1 MTIRSLFDP
10 SKDIYRT
17 IEKVITYGAS
27 QEDRLKAE
35 ISEYVVTESIEEQF
49 RKLLDR
55 MQLAMESGGEN
66 EIGVWVSGFYGSGK
80 SSFTKYLGLAF
91 DDRRTIDGT
100 PFIKYLQDRLHKQ
113 QTKSLL
119 GAVSKRFPA
128 AVVMLDLAS
137 EMLAGATMEDVSTVL
152 YFKVLQW
159 AGYSRNLKVAAFE
172 RMVEKDGR
180 TPELHDRVG
189 KALPGATWARVQNNP
204 LAIDGLIPKIAHEMY
219 PGLFPEVKTF
229 SSSTEGFFQFEDQ
242 RVQEM
247 IDIVREK
254 SGKQNIIFII
264 DEVGQ
269 YVASRDNLILNLD
282 GLAKNLKRLGNGKAW
297 IISTAQQT
305 LTEDDPRAALNSDK
319 LYKLKDRFPIQIDLE
334 SSDIKEICYRRLL
347 GKSTTGETELGKLFD
362 AHGQA
367 LRHNT
372 KLQDAK
378 YYDADFSK
386 SSFTNLYP
394 FLPAHF
400 DILLHLLGALAKS
413 TGGIGLRSAIKVIQD
428 VLKGEGGSKA
438 MADQPVGWLATTVT
452 LYDELEKDIRRA
464 FPSMHQAVGKVQM
477 QFLDSQLHQ
486 DIAKT
491 IAVLQILSN
500 LPVSVQ
506 NVASL
511 MHPSIT
517 APSQMDAVRKAVEDM
532 LNNVY
537 VPLGEKDGSL
547 VFLSERLRDIEQERG
562 AIALRTVDVKR
573 IFNDALR
580 ESFDP
585 LPRISLQGTMA
596 VATGLKIQAGS
607 AVTSLAGDQNPIQ
620 TIVELVAAGD
630 YETAKN
636 RMLDDSRSR
645 PGRNTIGLLA
655 RSNPELDDLANE
667 IYRCQR
673 IAELHRNE
681 PDQEVK
687 DYCSSQLDRAANL
700 AKQLQSKIKQNLQAG
715 SFVFR
720 GQATAVSALNADLLE
735 ASKKLLTDAAEQV
748 FDRYVEAPVRAGTD
762 TAEKFLKVANPAAIG
777 SSLDPLGLVQIVA
790 GRASFKT
797 DHKAMISIRD
807 YIDKRGTVDGKRL
820 LDDFSNDP
828 FGWSPDTTR
837 YIVAAML
844 MAGEIKLK
852 VSGREVTAAGQQ
864 AVEALKTNNSFKQ
877 IGVALRNDKPSNE
890 VLALACSR
898 LSELIGD
905 TVVPLEQE
913 ISKAAAKHF
922 PRFQH
927 DYGSLS
933 EKLSGLG
940 LAGSDRIRTLNQDI
954 ADVLFTDASDAPQR
968 LGAQTSAIYDSL
980 KWAQEVKRALDN
992 GLDTTLR
999 ELQAHRR
1006 DIEGL
1011 PDSGIPGELRNE
1023 LSEDLATFAERLRKE
1038 DFYKHAADFNSQLTH
1053 LKGRV
1058 REAVIKMGEQQKLR
1072 LKEGAEDL
1080 QRVPEW
1086 EELTQEERGNAVN
1099 RLESLA
1105 LAASQDIAGLRKLL
1119 SRDYDI
1125 NSTLEELKRSI
1136 QRQGQERLRQRLEEE
1151 RAKTGDK
1158 GPAKLTKTISVPAK
1172 VTTAAGIDT
1181 LIHQLH
1187 EIKAQAGLYAEIEIS
1202 FDLGDQAKGNGGA

>member
-10 SKDIYRT
+10 SKDIYRN
-17 IEKVITYGAS
+17 IEKVITYGAY
-27 QEDRLKAE
+27 QENRLKSE
-35 ISEYVVTESIEEQF
+35 ISEYVVTDSIEEQF

-55 MQLAMESGGEN
+55 MQLAMETSGEN

-91 DDRRTIDGT
+91 DEKCTIDGT
-100 PFIKYLQDRLHKQ
+100 PFLTHLQNRLHKP
-113 QTKSLL
+113 QTKALL
-119 GAVSKRFPA
+119 STVAKKFPA

-137 EMLAGATMEDVSTVL
+137 EMLAGATMEDVTTVL
-152 YFKVLQW
+152 YFKVLKW
-159 AGYSRNLKVAAFE
+159 AGYSDNLIVAAFE
-172 RMVEKDGR
+172 RQLELDGKKQD
-180 TPELHDRVG
+180 LDQKISSQYKG
-189 KALPGATWARVQNNP
+189 KTWADVHNNP
-204 LAIDGLIPKIAHEMY
+204 LIVAALLPRIAHEMY
-219 PGLFPEVKTF
+219 PALFPTVSSF
-229 SSSTEGFFQFEDQ
+229 SSEMKGWLKSQDQ
-242 RVQEM
+242 QVQEM

-254 SGKQNIIFII
+254 SGKQNIIFIV

-269 YVASRDNLILNLD
+269 YIASRDNLILNLD
-282 GLAKNLKRLGNGKAW
+282 GLAKNLKRLGDGKVW

-305 LTEDDPRAALNSDK
+305 LTEDDPRASLNSPQ
-319 LYKLKDRFPIQIDLE
+319 LFKLKDRFPIQIDLE

-347 GKSTTGETELGKLFD
+347 GKSPAGETELGKLFD
-362 AHGQA
+362 AQGQA

-378 YYDADFSK
+378 YYDADLNRE
-386 SSFTNLYP
+386 SFTNLYP

-428 VLKGEGGSKA
+428 VLKGEGGTKA

-464 FPSMHQAVGKVQM
+464 FTSIHQSVGKVQIR
-477 QFLDSQLHQ
+477 FPDSQLHQ
-486 DIAKT
+486 DIAKSVG
-491 IAVLQILSN
+491 VLQILGN

-511 MHPSIT
+511 MHPSVT
-517 APSQMDAVRKAVEDM
+517 AASQLDTVRKAVEEM
-532 LNNVY
+532 LNDVL
-537 VPLGEKDGSL
+537 VPLGEKNGNL
-547 VFLSERLRDIEQERG
+547 VFLSEKLRDIEQERG
-562 AIALRTVDVKR
+562 AIAMRTVDVKH

-585 LPRISLQGTMA
+585 LPRISLHGTMA
-596 VATGLKIQAGS
+596 VASGLKVQAGS
-607 AVTSLAGDQNPIQ
+607 TITSLTGDQSIIQ
-620 TIVELVAAGD
+620 TIVEMVAVTD
-630 YETAKN
+630 YDTARN

-645 PGRNTIGLLA
+645 ASRNIIALLA
-655 RSNPELDDLANE
+655 RSNPELDDFANE

-687 DYCSSQLDRAANL
+687 DYCTGQLDRATKL
-700 AKQLQSKIKQNLQAG
+700 ATQLQSKIKQTLQAG

-720 GQATAVSALNADLLE
+720 GQATAVSALDADLLE
-735 ASKKLLTDAAEQV
+735 ATKKLLADVADQV

-777 SSLDPLGLVQIVA
+777 SSLDPLGLVQTVA

-820 LDDFSNDP
+820 LDDFSGDP

-837 YIVAAML
+837 YILAAML

-864 AVEALKTNNSFKQ
+864 AIDALKTNNSFKQ
-877 IGVALRNDKPSNE
+877 IGVALRDGRPSIE
-890 VLALACSR
+890 TLGRAAER
-898 LSELIGD
+898 LTELVGD
-905 TVVPLEQE
+905 MVIPLEQE

-927 DYGSLS
+927 DYGSLA

-940 LAGSDRIRTLNQDI
+940 LAGCDRVRTLNQDLV
-954 ADVLFTDASDAPQR
+954 DMLFTDASDAPQR
-968 LGAQTSAIYDSL
+968 LGAEASAIYDNL
-980 KWAQEVKRALDN
+980 KWALEVKRVLDN
-992 GLDTTLR
+992 GLDSTLR
-999 ELQAHRR
+999 ELQAHSH
-1006 DIEGL
+1006 DIVEL
-1011 PDSGIPGELRNE
+1011 PDTGVPGELRRD
-1023 LSEDLATFAERLRKE
+1023 LSEDLATLSNRLGKE
-1038 DFYKHAADFNSQLTH
+1038 DFYRHTADFNSQLTH

-1058 REAVIKMGEQQKLR
+1058 RDAVITLSDQQKQRLR
-1072 LKEGAEDL
+1072 EGIEDL
-1080 QRVPEW
+1080 QRILEW
-1086 EELTQEERGNAVN
+1086 EELTQEERGNAIG
-1099 RLESLA
+1099 RLDGLG
-1105 LAASQDIAGLRKLL
+1105 LAATQDLAGLKKLL
-1119 SRDYDI
+1119 ARDYDI
-1125 NSTLEELKRSI
+1125 NSTIEDLKRSI
-1136 QRQGQERLRQRLEEE
+1136 QRQGQERLRQRMEDD
-1151 RAKTGDK
+1151 RAKSGDK
-1158 GPAKLTKTISVPAK
+1158 GPTKLTKSITVP
-1172 VTTAAGIDT
+1172 VRMTSAADVDA
-1181 LIHQLH
+1181 LIQQLQ
-1187 EIKAQAGLYAEIEIS
+1187 ELKAQLGLYAEIEVS
-1202 FDLGDQAKGNGGA
+1202 FIVDDLPKKEGD

>member
-27 QEDRLKAE
+27 QESRLKAE
-35 ISEYVVTESIEEQF
+35 ISEYVVTDSIEEQF

-55 MQLAMESGGEN
+55 MQLAMEAGGEN
-66 EIGVWVSGFYGSGK
+66 EVGVWVSGFYGSGK

-91 DDRRTIDGT
+91 DDQRTIDGT
-100 PFIKYLQDRLHKQ
+100 PFIKHLQDRLHKP
-113 QTKSLL
+113 QTKALL
-119 GAVSKRFPA
+119 NTVAQRFPA

-159 AGYSRNLKVAAFE
+159 AGYSRNIKVAAFE
-172 RMVEKDGR
+172 RMIEKDGR
-180 TPELHDRVG
+180 TAELHERVAS
-189 KALPGATWARVQNNP
+189 ALPGACWTRVQNNP

-219 PGLFPEVKTF
+219 PALFPESKSF

-254 SGKQNIIFII
+254 SGKKNILFIV

-269 YVASRDNLILNLD
+269 YIASRDNLILNLD

-347 GKSTTGETELGKLFD
+347 GKSPAGAADLGRLFD
-362 AHGQA
+362 TYGQA

-378 YYDADFSK
+378 YYDADFSRE
-386 SSFTNLYP
+386 SFVNLYP

-452 LYDELEKDIRRA
+452 LYNELEKDIRRA
-464 FPSMHQAVGKVQM
+464 FTSVHQSIGKVQIR
-477 QFLDSQLHQ
+477 FPDSPLHQ
-486 DIAKT
+486 DIAKSV
-491 IAVLQILSN
+491 AVLQILGN
-500 LPVSVQ
+500 LPVTIQ

-517 APSQMDAVRKAVEDM
+517 ASSQLESIRSAVDEM
-532 LNNVY
+532 LADVH
-537 VPLGEKDGSL
+537 VPLGEKDGNL
-547 VFLSERLRDIEQERG
+547 VFLSEKLRDIEQERG
-562 AIALRTVDVKR
+562 AIALRTIDIKR

-585 LPRISLQGTMA
+585 LPRVSLHGTMA
-596 VATGLKIQAGS
+596 VASGLKVQAGS
-607 AVTSLAGDQNPIQ
+607 TLASLAGEQNTIQ
-620 TIVELVAAGD
+620 TVVELVPSSD
-630 YETAKN
+630 YEAAKN

-645 PGRNTIGLLA
+645 AGRNVIGLLA
-655 RSNPELDDLANE
+655 KTNPDLDDLANE

-673 IAELHRNE
+673 ISELHRNE

-687 DYCSSQLDRAANL
+687 DYCTGQLDRAAKL
-700 AKQLQSKIKQNLQAG
+700 AAQLQSKIKQTLQAG
-715 SFVFR
+715 SFVSR
-720 GQATAVSALNADLLE
+720 GQATAVSALDADLLE
-735 ASKKLLTDAAEQV
+735 AAKKLLTDVAKQV
-748 FDRYVEAPVRAGTD
+748 FDRYIEAPVRAATD
-762 TAEKFLKVANPAAIG
+762 AAEKFLRVANPAAI
-777 SSLDPLGLVQIVA
+777 SSVLDPLGLVQTIA

-797 DHKAMISIRD
+797 DHKAMVSIRD

-820 LDDFSNDP
+820 LEDFSSDP

-844 MAGEIKLK
+844 VAGEIKLK

-864 AVEALKTNNSFKQ
+864 AIDALKTNNSFKQ
-877 IGVALRNDKPSNE
+877 TGVALRDERPSIE
-890 VLALACSR
+890 TLGRAAER
-898 LSELIGD
+898 LGELVGD
-905 TVVPLEQE
+905 MVIPLEQE

-927 DYGSLS
+927 DYGSLA
-933 EKLSGLG
+933 EKLNGLG
-940 LAGSDRIRTLNQDI
+940 LIGGDRIRTLNQDI
-954 ADVLFTDASDAPQR
+954 ADTLFTDASDAPQR
-968 LGAQTSAIYDSL
+968 LGAESSAIYDNL
-980 KWAQEVKRALDN
+980 KWALEVKRALDN
-992 GLDTTLR
+992 GLDGTLR

-1006 DIEGL
+1006 DIEAL
-1011 PDSGIPGELRNE
+1011 PDTGVPGDLRRE
-1023 LSEDLATFAERLRKE
+1023 VAEDITLLTDRLAKE
-1038 DFYKHAADFNSQLTH
+1038 DFYKHSADLNSQLTH

-1058 REAVIKMGEQQKLR
+1058 RNAVITLTDQQKLR
-1072 LKEGAEDL
+1072 IKEGVEYL
-1080 QRVPEW
+1080 QRIPEW
-1086 EELTQEERGNAVN
+1086 AELTQEERGNAGS
-1099 RLESLA
+1099 RLDGLA
-1105 LAASQDIAGLRKLL
+1105 LAATQDLAGLKKLL
-1119 SRDYDI
+1119 ARDYDI
-1125 NSTLEELKRSI
+1125 NSTIEDLKRFI
-1136 QRQGQERLRQRLEEE
+1136 QRQGIERIRLRVEEE
-1151 RAKTGDK
+1151 RVKAG
-1158 GPAKLTKTISVPAK
+1158 GQEPAKLSRSIRVPVK
-1172 VTTAAGIDT
+1172 LTSAADIDFV
-1181 LIHQLH
+1181 IQQLH
-1187 EIKAQAGLYAEIEIS
+1187 EVKAQLGVYASVEVS
-1202 FDLGDQAKGNGGA
+1202 FLVDEQKPFNGG

>member
-17 IEKVITYGAS
+17 IEKVITYSAS
-27 QEDRLKAE
+27 QEGRLKAE

-66 EIGVWVSGFYGSGK
+66 EVGVWVSGFYGSGK

-91 DDRRTIDGT
+91 DDQRTIDGT
-100 PFIKYLQDRLHKQ
+100 PFIKHLQDRLHKP
-113 QTKSLL
+113 QTKALL
-119 GAVSKRFPA
+119 NTVALRFPS

-137 EMLAGATMEDVSTVL
+137 EMLAGATMEDVTTVL
-152 YFKVLQW
+152 YFKVLKW
-159 AGYSRNLKVAAFE
+159 AGYSDNLVVADFE
-172 RMVEKDGR
+172 RHLERGGR
-180 TPELHDRVG
+180 MAELEARIANQFPG
-189 KALPGATWARVQNNP
+189 KTWSDVHNSPLLVSAL
-204 LAIDGLIPKIAHEMY
+204 LPKIAHEFY
-219 PGLFPEVKTF
+219 PDLFTTPTAFTAEMKGWTK
-229 SSSTEGFFQFEDQ
+229 SQDQ
-242 RVQEM
+242 QTQEM

-254 SGKQNIIFII
+254 SGKQNIIFIV

-282 GLAKNLKRLGNGKAW
+282 GLAKNLKRLGEGKAW

-347 GKSTTGETELGKLFD
+347 GKSPAGETDLGKLFD

-372 KLQDAK
+372 KLQDAR

-386 SSFTNLYP
+386 ESFINLYP

-464 FPSMHQAVGKVQM
+464 FPSIHQSVNKVQIR
-477 QFLDSQLHQ
+477 FPDSSLHQ

-491 IAVLQILSN
+491 VAALQILGN

-511 MHPSIT
+511 MHPSVT
-517 APSQMDAVRKAVEDM
+517 APSQLETVRKAVEEM
-532 LNNVY
+532 LNDVH

-547 VFLSERLRDIEQERG
+547 VFLSEKLRDIEQERG
-562 AIALRTVDVKR
+562 AIALRAVDVKR

-580 ESFDP
+580 ESFNP
-585 LPRISLQGTMA
+585 LPRVSVEGTMPI
-596 VATGLKIQAGS
+596 ATGLKVQAGS
-607 AVTSLAGDQNPIQ
+607 AIASLAGDQNPIQ
-620 TIVELVAAGD
+620 TVVELVSASD
-630 YETAKN
+630 YEAAKN

-645 PGRNTIGLLA
+645 AGRTVIGLLA
-655 RSNPELDDLANE
+655 RTNTELDDLANE

-687 DYCSSQLDRAANL
+687 DYCTGQLDRAAKL
-700 AKQLQSKIKQNLQAG
+700 STGLQSKIKQTLQAG

-720 GQATAVSALNADLLE
+720 GQATAVSALDADLLG
-735 ASKKLLTDAAEQV
+735 AAKKLLVDVAEQV

-762 TAEKFLKVANPAAIG
+762 TAEKFLKVANPAAI
-777 SSLDPLGLVQIVA
+777 SSSIDLLGLVQTVA
-790 GRASFKT
+790 GCASFKT

-820 LDDFSNDP
+820 LDDFNSDP

-837 YIVAAML
+837 YIIAAML

-864 AVEALKTNNSFKQ
+864 AIDALKTNNSFKQ
-877 IGVALRNDKPSNE
+877 IGVALRDERPSIE
-890 VLALACSR
+890 TLGRAAER
-898 LSELIGD
+898 LTELVGD
-905 TVVPLEQE
+905 MVIPLEQE

-927 DYGSLS
+927 DYGSLA
-933 EKLSGLG
+933 EKLGGLG
-940 LAGSDRIRTLNQDI
+940 LAGTDRVRTLSQDI

-968 LGAQTSAIYDSL
+968 LGAETSAIYDNL
-980 KWAQEVKRALDN
+980 KWALEVKRVLDN
-992 GLDTTLR
+992 GLDVTMR
-999 ELQAHRR
+999 DLQTHRR
-1006 DIEGL
+1006 DIESL
-1011 PDSGIPGELRNE
+1011 PDTGIPGELRRE
-1023 LSEDLATFAERLRKE
+1023 LAEDLLALAERLSKE
-1038 DFYKHAADFNSQLTH
+1038 DFYKHTADFNSQLTH

-1058 REAVIKMGEQQKLR
+1058 RDAVVTITDQQKLR
-1072 LKEGAEDL
+1072 LKEGVEDL
-1080 QRVPEW
+1080 QRIPEW
-1086 EELTQEERGNAVN
+1086 EELTQEERGNAVS
-1099 RLESLA
+1099 RLDGLT
-1105 LAASQDIAGLRKLL
+1105 LAATQDLVGLKRLL
-1119 SRDYDI
+1119 ARDYDI
-1125 NSTLEELKRSI
+1125 NSTLDELKRSI
-1136 QRQGQERLRQRLEEE
+1136 QRQGQERLRQRMEEE
-1151 RAKTGDK
+1151 RDQTGEK
-1158 GPAKLTKTISVPAK
+1158 GPAKLTKSINLPVKMTSVSD
-1172 VTTAAGIDT
+1172 IDS
-1181 LIHQLH
+1181 LIQQLQ
-1187 EIKAQAGLYAEIEIS
+1187 EIKAHLGLYAEIEVS
-1202 FDLGDQAKGNGGA
+1202 FVVDNQSGTKGD